1 MSRGFHRGA
10 VCILRIAIDEEAFRT
25 LVTGGIAQVRGFTV
39 DAPAEVE
46 LALSD
51 LGFEQMLAAVRDAMQ
66 SQAAND
72 G

>member
-1 MSRGFHRGA
+1 MRHRVA
-10 VCILRIAIDEEAFRT
+10 P
-25 LVTGGIAQVRGFTV
+25 RGFTV

-51 LGFEQMLAAVRDAMQ
+51 IGFEQMLAAVRDAMQ